1 MMRSKSHPE
10 TVRASRFISLRITKS
25 HERGSNTQT
34 KETTHSL
41 FVPCDHSKR
50 GVDPRVGSEAQP
62 ANAKEAR
69 RLLCARVLLLHG
81 VEVEQQVRL
90 DERLRGLVQERDV
103 LVLEA
108 GEVQVL
114 NVVLETVLGVD
125 RVATPH

>member
-1 MMRSKSHPE
+1 MSAAQTPRQKRDDSLL
-10 TVRASRFISLRITKS
+10 VRALRP
-25 HERGSNTQT
+25 QQA
-34 KETTHSL
+34 
-41 FVPCDHSKR
+41 
-50 GVDPRVGSEAQP
+50 GVDPRVGSEAQT

-90 DERLRGLVQERDV
+90 DERLRWLVQERDV

-114 NVVLETVLGVD
+114 NVVLEAVLGVD
-125 RVATPH
+125 RVTTPN